1 MRAWTGMAAATAV
14 LASLLA
20 ALGAA
25 TPASGQTITDRR
37 VWATLTVQRRVSDD
51 GKWRWTSDSLV
62 RSRDGARTLDFLAER
77 VVITR
82 EVSPHVGV
90 GFGYAYGAGFP
101 DNGSVREHRFVQQV
115 SWIGGSRTRVSL
127 KTRLEE
133 RFITGRDA
141 MLRVR
146 QQVRVVR
153 PIAAHGRI
161 LVVVSEELFVVAN
174 ANALRL
180 PAIDSNR
187 FFAGIGR
194 KVTPRTWVE
203 AGYLNVRSYPA
214 LTRSLRS
221 HVLSATFSL
230 TV

>member
-1 MRAWTGMAAATAV
+1 MAGATM

-20 ALGAA
+20 SLGAA
-25 TPASGQTITDRR
+25 ARADGQTLTDER
-37 VWATLTVQRRVSDD
+37 VWATLTAQGKVSDD
-51 GKWRWTSDSLV
+51 GKWRWNADSLV

-77 VVITR
+77 VVIAR
-82 EVSPHVGV
+82 EVSRHIGV

-115 SWIGGSRTRVSL
+115 SWIGGSPTRVSL

-153 PIAAHGRI
+153 PIAAHGQI

-187 FFAGIGR
+187 LFAGIGR

-203 AGYLNVRSYPA
+203 VGYLNVRSYPA
-214 LTRSLRS
+214 LTRNLRS
-221 HVLSATFSL
+221 HVLSATFL
-230 TV
+230 FTV